1 MQHVRRR
8 AGGGQERGFTL
19 IELLV
24 VVVII
29 AILAAIAIP
38 MLLRNREKAY
48 AAQVQSSLKNAGF
61 AAESAGSEA
70 GGYAALKDNVALLEA
85 NGFNPTESI
94 SIGISSTA
102 TSFCIVAAH
111 DRLPAGVPWWVGSY
125 TNDQGRPAEGLS
137 AEPGCVEALVA
148 AIGPVPTT
156 PEPEVTASPG
166 SSVPPASTP
175 TVTPTPVAPVSSPPA
190 PAPSETPK
198 EKDKDKEPD
207 PPKQPDPPKR
217 TPKKP

>member
-1 MQHVRRR
+1 MSRR
-8 AGGGQERGFTL
+8 AGARDEGGFTL

-38 MLLRNREKAY
+38 MFLRNREKAY
-48 AAQVQSSLKNAGF
+48 GAQVQSTLKNAGL
-61 AAESAGSEA
+61 AAETAGSEA
-70 GGYAALKDNVALLEA
+70 GGYAALDDNQPLLEA
-85 NGFNPTESI
+85 NGFNLTESV

-111 DRLPAGVPWWVGSY
+111 DRLPAGVAWWIGSY
-125 TNDQGRPAEGLS
+125 TNDEGRPAEGLS
-137 AEPGCVEALVA
+137 AEPGCVAALA
-148 AIGPVPTT
+148 AAVGPVLTT
-156 PEPEVTASPG
+156 PEPEVTPSPG

-175 TVTPTPVAPVSSPPA
+175 TVTPTPTAPVSSPPA

-198 EKDKDKEPD
+198 EKEKDKDKEPD
-207 PPKQPDPPKR
+207 PLTPPDSPKK